1 MRNFLKNSNVHYY
14 YFFNAHG
21 YRDTSRNSGEN
32 WIDRF
37 KTWDFHMQTNRELS
51 RLSKLFRQAVLIDL
65 VSIPVDSRR
74 PKQPNV
80 TSAAIQALGQ

>member
-1 MRNFLKNSNVHYY
+1 
-14 YFFNAHG
+14 
-21 YRDTSRNSGEN
+21 
-32 WIDRF
+32 
-37 KTWDFHMQTNRELS
+37 MQTNRELS